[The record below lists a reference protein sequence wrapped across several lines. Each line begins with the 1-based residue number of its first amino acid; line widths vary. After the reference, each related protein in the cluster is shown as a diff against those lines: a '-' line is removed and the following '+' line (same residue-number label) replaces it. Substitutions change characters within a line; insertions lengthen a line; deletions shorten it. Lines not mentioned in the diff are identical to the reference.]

1 MKKKVYQKPLL
12 VSEEFVAQQ
21 YVAACS
27 PDISWKPKP
36 NATPYSSDSH
46 FWIDTDNDGILDPKE
61 RVQSNRFT
69 CDNSGALPNGEKG
82 QYVFEDPSEERLFA
96 YKTKG
101 QSIIVYKLDQ
111 IIIGNHS

>member
-1 MKKKVYQKPLL
+1 MKKKSYQKPLL

-27 PDISWKPKP
+27 PDISWQPKP
-36 NATPYSSDSH
+36 NATPYSSGSH
-46 FWIDTDNDGILDPKE
+46 FWIDTNDNGILDTNE
-61 RVQSNRFT
+61 RDKSNRYT
-69 CDNSGALPNGEKG
+69 CDQSGARPNGEKG
-82 QYVFEDPSEERLFA
+82 RYVFEDPSGERLFA
-96 YKTKG
+96 YRTKG